1 MVIYPYSTCKHI
13 SVGKHSQLSSLH
25 LLLFFPLVSS
35 IVASSACSSF
45 SPSFQ
50 PKQSRT
56 KFEAQI
62 KAFIRLGAKHLFGV
76 QSINIHKSL
85 CYLLLLCHMSTFEYR
100 NNGSTHTQTRDIHR
114 CVCIRHF
121 NWFRNSFFS
130 FMIATKALTFKH
142 VLIYECYVLRI

>member
-45 SPSFQ
+45 SSSFQ
-50 PKQSRT
+50 SKQSRT

-62 KAFIRLGAKHLFGV
+62 KAFKRLSAKHLFGV

-85 CYLLLLCHMSTFEYR
+85 CVTCCYCATCLRLNIAIMVQLTLKRVIYIDVYALDISIGFEIVSSLL
-100 NNGSTHTQTRDIHR
+100 
-114 CVCIRHF
+114 
-121 NWFRNSFFS
+121 
-130 FMIATKALTFKH
+130 
-142 VLIYECYVLRI
+142 